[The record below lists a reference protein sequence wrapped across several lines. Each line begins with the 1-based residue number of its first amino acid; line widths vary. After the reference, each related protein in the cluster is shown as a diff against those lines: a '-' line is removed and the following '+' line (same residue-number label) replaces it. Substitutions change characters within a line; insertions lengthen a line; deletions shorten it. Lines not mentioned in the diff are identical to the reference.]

1 MKLYSP
7 SGKTYVHVAEI
18 PKKEIEKIDFDLLK
32 QPKETLKNYYNRLD
46 RKPDVLTNLG
56 FFGMSNGATCFNF
69 INNANVV
76 STDSRY
82 EWGMGVVG
90 DKDLIYGHIS
100 EQKWRDFVSGYP
112 NLIDHGEKIPITFA
126 QSLNYKA
133 RRTMLGYDKDNIYII
148 CIDLPGANFAEM
160 QDIAAEVGCEYC
172 INLDGGGS
180 TRMLYKGETVTNGTE
195 NRPVDT
201 ALAVYLKETVAT
213 NTLQGSDKSMSI
225 YLKPDKTVKAVVSGK
240 TITISQKI
248 IPNGARA
255 GKYVCS
261 YVKKG
266 DLVKPNAKVNNGNG
280 KPRGITVHNT
290 PAINVSA
297 ETTMAEQYAR
307 ATYPNLNMNGA
318 IVHYY
323 VSGYDAIWQM
333 LNTDPGTTE
342 RGWHASDGNT
352 RRSAHSGA
360 KYTEIGGNL
369 DTIAIECIGNSAEA
383 EDATARLVAYL
394 CKQHN
399 LNPRIDVYTHN
410 YFMKLP
416 DSIVNGAAKNCPMY
430 ILPHWNKF
438 VNTVESYYKPAN
450 ATPTYSSDIFKV
462 GEIVQFTGNTHYTNA
477 NATSGPSCKPGTAKV
492 NKIYQLG
499 KSKHPYNLIA
509 VKGGG
514 STVYGWVDECDV
526 KKVTA
531 TNKFTPYI
539 GRVTAE
545 SLNVR
550 SGPGSS
556 YKIVT
561 TVKQGEAYTIV
572 EEKSGWGRLKS
583 NVGWVSLQ
591 YIARLRNV

>member
-7 SGKTYVHVAEI
+7 SGKTYVHVVEI

-56 FFGMSNGATCFNF
+56 FFGMADGSTCFNF
-69 INNANVV
+69 INNSQVV
-76 STDSRY
+76 ASHPQY
-82 EWGMGVVG
+82 QWGMGVVG
-90 DKDLIYGHIS
+90 NNNLIYGHIS
-100 EQKWRDFVSGYP
+100 SQKWRDFVTGYP
-112 NLIDHGEKIPITFA
+112 NLIDNGERIQITFA
-126 QSLNYKA
+126 QSLNYNA
-133 RRTMLGYDKDNIYII
+133 RRTMLGYNKDNIYII

-160 QDIAAEVGCEYC
+160 QDIAEEVGCEYC

-180 TRMLYKGETVTNGTE
+180 TRMLYEGKTVTNGAE
-195 NRPVDT
+195 DRPVDT
-201 ALAVYLKETVAT
+201 ALAVYLKETIAT
-213 NTLQGSDKSMSI
+213 NTPQGSDKPMSI
-225 YLKPDKTVKAVVSGK
+225 YLKPDNTVKAVVSGK
-240 TITISQKI
+240 TLTISQKI

-255 GKYVCS
+255 SKYVCS

-266 DLVKPNAKVNNGNG
+266 DLVKPNARVNNGNG

-318 IVHYY
+318 VVHYY

-333 LNTDPGTTE
+333 LNTDPGSTE

-352 RRSAHSGA
+352 RRNAHNGA

-369 DTIAIECIGNSAEA
+369 DTIAIECIGDSAEA

-416 DSIVNGAAKNCPMY
+416 DSIVSGAAKNCPQY

-438 VNTVESYYKPAN
+438 VNTVELYYKPAN
-450 ATPTYSSDIFKV
+450 ATPDVSAATFKV
-462 GEIVQFTGNTHYTNA
+462 GDTIQFVGNKHYTNA
-477 NATSGPSCKPGTAKV
+477 NAVTGHNCKPGPAKITR
-492 NKIYQLG
+492 IYQLG
-499 KSKHPYNLIA
+499 KSKHPYSLVA

-526 KKVTA
+526 KKVAA

-550 SGPGSS
+550 SGPSTN
-556 YKIVT
+556 YKVTT
-561 TVKQGEAYTIV
+561 TVKQHDVYTIV
-572 EEKSGWGRLKS
+572 GENNGWGRLKS
-583 NVGWVSLQ
+583 GAGWVSLK
-591 YIARLRNV
+591 YIEKLRNV